1 MPSLA
6 ALARRLRVFPIRDL
20 NPTRITPYVTFLLI
34 AANVLVYF
42 AWQPHT
48 TAEADAEFLYQ
59 RAAVACEIT
68 TRTPITSAALSA
80 GTCTPARSAPVFP
93 GKSIALSIMVS
104 MFLHG
109 SWMHLLGN
117 MLFLSGSIPLDP
129 VSGQLVEGG
138 IKEQTTRV
146 MENIKALL
154 AAAGADFRHVVRTTV
169 FMIDLGEFAAMNDI
183 YASYFAAPYPARST
197 VQVAKLPRDVRVEID
212 VIAVLP

>member
-1 MPSLA
+1 MKELITA
-6 ALARRLRVFPIRDL
+6 AGAAKAIG
-20 NPTRITPYVTFLLI
+20 PYS
-34 AANVLVYF
+34 
-42 AWQPHT
+42 P
-48 TAEADAEFLYQ
+48 
-59 RAAVACEIT
+59 AVK
-68 TRTPITSAALSA
+68 
-80 GTCTPARSAPVFP
+80 V
-93 GKSIALSIMVS
+93 
-104 MFLHG
+104 
-109 SWMHLLGN
+109 GN

-129 VSGQLVEGG
+129 TSGQLVDGG